1 MKNAL
6 IVHGI
11 GGNPT
16 LNWYQ
21 YIARKAREKGYIT
34 YIPQLPSS
42 NKPDLELTY
51 KFITEK
57 FLFDEE
63 TLLIGHSSGASLAL
77 GILQK
82 LQEEIVINRTILVS
96 GFIDP
101 NLTPELHTYIARS
114 DYDKLFPKAWDWE
127 KIRRTSGDFII
138 FYSPSDPFVQMHHAK
153 TMEEKLHG
161 KLVLVPD
168 ALHFS
173 VNSGGERFREF
184 SELVEY
190 L

>member
-1 MKNAL
+1 MENAIIL
-6 IVHGI
+6 HGI
-11 GGNPT
+11 GGSPM

-21 YIARKAREKGYIT
+21 YAASKAREKAFT
-34 YIPQLPSS
+34 PHVPQLPLSD
-42 NKPDLELTY
+42 KPNLDLTY
-51 KFITEK
+51 Q
-57 FLFDEE
+57 FLVKKYAFDKE
-63 TLLIGHSSGASLAL
+63 TVLIGHSSGASLAL

-82 LQEEIVINRTILVS
+82 LPDDTVIKRTILVS

-127 KIRRTSGDFII
+127 KIRI
-138 FYSPSDPFVQMHHAK
+138 VQMHHAK

>member
-1 MKNAL
+1 MKNAIIL
-6 IVHGI
+6 HGI
-11 GGNPT
+11 GGSPK

-21 YIARKAREKGYIT
+21 FVAKKAREKRYT
-34 YIPQLPSS
+34 PHIPQLPLSD
-42 NKPDLELTY
+42 KPNLDLTY
-51 KFITEK
+51 Q
-57 FLFDEE
+57 FLVKKYAFDKEIV
-63 TLLIGHSSGASLAL
+63 LIGHSSGASLAL
-77 GILQK
+77 GILQE
-82 LQEEIVINRTILVS
+82 LPDAIVIKRTILVS

-101 NLTPELHTYIARS
+101 NLTPELHTYIPRS
-114 DYDKLFPKAWDWE
+114 DYDNLFPKAWDWE

-173 VNSGGERFREF
+173 VNSGGEWFREF

>member
-1 MKNAL
+1 MKNVIIL
-6 IVHGI
+6 HGI
-11 GGNPT
+11 AGSPI

-21 YIARKAREKGYIT
+21 FVAKEAREKGYTT

-42 NKPDLELTY
+42 DKPDLELTY

-57 FLFDEE
+57 FLFDKE

-82 LQEEIVINRTILVS
+82 LPDAIVIKMTILVS

-101 NLTPELHTYIARS
+101 NLTPKLHTYIPRS
-114 DYDKLFPKAWDWE
+114 DYDNLFPKAWDWE

-138 FYSPSDPFVQMHHAK
+138 FYSPSDPFVQPRHFE
-153 TMEEKLHG
+153 TMREKLHG
-161 KLVLVPD
+161 KLIFIPD

-173 VNSGGERFREF
+173 VTSGGERFREF
-184 SELVEY
+184 PELVEY